1 MTDIKYTQAQLD
13 GMSADE
19 LKQLLIDEVP
29 SFNKQIQKEEKIR
42 AAAAEAFLD
51 FEATGVG
58 GGVGEDDENTD
69 EGSGD
74 GLADALA
81 SAMGQ
86 DPEKEAKIEK
96 PSIGEETPLGLL
108 LTEDEVMRRQH
119 ERRNLEAARLR
130 GEIDSEE

>member
-42 AAAAEAFLD
+42 AAAADAFLD
-51 FEATGVG
+51 FEATELAGD
-58 GGVGEDDENTD
+58 VGEDDENTD

-86 DPEKEAKIEK
+86 DLEKEAKTEK

-119 ERRNLEAARLR
+119 KRRNLEAARLR